1 VFINRYHQAEDDTD
15 LVGRVTG
22 LDPAGPEFFAGR
34 KFEWKWKLGTKDVEF
49 NFVWKAD
56 TNLERER
63 INRDSAE
70 FVDIVRAIY
79 CDNPN
84 HILP

>member
-1 VFINRYHQAEDDTD
+1 MGIPGEVFINRYHQDEDDTD

-22 LDPAGPEFFAGR
+22 LDPAGPEFFTG
-34 KFEWKWKLGTKDVEF
+34 KIG
-49 NFVWKAD
+49 WKAD
-56 TNLERER
+56 INLERER